1 MSITKLALAKKY
13 SNIYFDEKDDEL
25 QGHLDAAEEFVANF
39 LNRDDLTELTN
50 AGDSPPPDS
59 PALIEL
65 KADVRLVVLAAFD
78 DFWQNKGMS
87 VVGTIVNDN
96 PTWMRVA
103 HLYRIG
109 LGV

>member
-1 MSITKLALAKKY
+1 MSITKLAAAKSY
-13 SNIYFDEKDDEL
+13 SNVYFDDKDEEL
-25 QGHLDAAEEFVANF
+25 QAHLDAAEEFVAKF
-39 LNRDDLTELTN
+39 LNRDDLTDLST

-59 PALIEL
+59 PALVEL
-65 KADVRLVVLAAFD
+65 NPAVKLCVLAAFD

-87 VVGTIVNDN
+87 VIGTIVNDN